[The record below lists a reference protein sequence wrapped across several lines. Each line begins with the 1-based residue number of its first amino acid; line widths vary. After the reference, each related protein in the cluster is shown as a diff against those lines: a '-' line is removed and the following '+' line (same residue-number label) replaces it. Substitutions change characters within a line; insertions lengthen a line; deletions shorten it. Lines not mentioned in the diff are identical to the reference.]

1 MVTIILLRHGETA
14 YNANGNQYCG
24 RTDIALTA
32 KGIDQAKRMQHLLEG
47 YRFDAVCC
55 SPLMRARQTAEIAS
69 GAVHDLQLDNR
80 LMEIDFGLWEGKP
93 ASEFIDEDPQTWEN
107 WLQSPEDYAAG
118 KIGETG
124 RQVID
129 RVKSFYDD
137 ILERYDGKTVLIVGH
152 NGINRLFLAY
162 QLGMPLANYRRI
174 VQENAALTLFTMD
187 KGAGFSLLK
196 LNA

>member
-14 YNANGNQYCG
+14 YNANGNRYCG
-24 RTDIALTA
+24 RTDIALTG
-32 KGIDQAKRMQHLLEG
+32 KGVDQAKRMQQLLEG
-47 YRFDAVCC
+47 HNFEGVFC

-69 GAVHDLQLDNR
+69 GAVHELQVDNR
-80 LMEIDFGLWEGKP
+80 LIEIDFGQWEGKCSP
-93 ASEFIDEDPQTWEN
+93 DFIAEDPQAWDN

-118 KIGETG
+118 RVGETG

-137 ILERYDGKTVLIVGH
+137 ILQRYDGKTVLIVGH

-174 VQENAALTLFTMD
+174 VQENSALTLFTLD
-187 KGAGFSLLK
+187 KVAGFNLLK

>member
-14 YNANGNQYCG
+14 YNANGNRYCG
-24 RTDIALTA
+24 RTDIALTG
-32 KGIDQAKRMQHLLEG
+32 KGVDQAKRMQQLLEG
-47 YRFDAVCC
+47 HNFEGVFC
-55 SPLMRARQTAEIAS
+55 SPLIRARQTAEIAS
-69 GAVHDLQLDNR
+69 GAVHELQVDNR
-80 LMEIDFGLWEGKP
+80 LIEIDFGQWEGKCSP
-93 ASEFIDEDPQTWEN
+93 DFIAEDPQAWEN

-118 KIGETG
+118 RVGETG

-174 VQENAALTLFTMD
+174 VQENSALTLFTLD
-187 KGAGFSLLK
+187 KVAGFNLLK

>member
-14 YNANGNQYCG
+14 YNANGNRYCG
-24 RTDIALTA
+24 RTDIALTG
-32 KGIDQAKRMQHLLEG
+32 KGVDQAKRMQQLLEG
-47 YRFDAVCC
+47 HNFEGVFC
-55 SPLMRARQTAEIAS
+55 SPLIRARQTAEIAS
-69 GAVHDLQLDNR
+69 GAVHELQVDNR
-80 LMEIDFGLWEGKP
+80 LIEIDFGQWEGKCSP
-93 ASEFIDEDPQTWEN
+93 DFIAEDPQAWEN

-118 KIGETG
+118 RVGETG
-124 RQVID
+124 RQVIG

-137 ILERYDGKTVLIVGH
+137 ILQRYDGKTVLIVGH

-174 VQENAALTLFTMD
+174 VQENSALTLFTLD
-187 KGAGFSLLK
+187 KVAGFNLLK

>member
-14 YNANGNQYCG
+14 YNANGNRYCG

-32 KGIDQAKRMQHLLEG
+32 RGVDQAMRMQHLLEG
-47 YRFDAVCC
+47 YNFDAVYC
-55 SPLMRARQTAEIAS
+55 SPLMRARHTAEIAS
-69 GAVHDLQLDNR
+69 GAVHGVKVDNR
-80 LMEIDFGLWEGKP
+80 LIEIDFGLWEGKR
-93 ASEFIDEDPQTWEN
+93 ASQFIAEDPQAWDN

-118 KIGETG
+118 RVGETG

-137 ILERYDGKTVLIVGH
+137 ILQRYDGKTVLIVGH

-174 VQENAALTLFTMD
+174 VQENSALTLFTLD
-187 KGAGFSLLK
+187 KVAGFNLLK

>member
-14 YNANGNQYCG
+14 YNANGNRYCG
-24 RTDIALTA
+24 RTDIALTG
-32 KGIDQAKRMQHLLEG
+32 KGVDQAKRMQQLLEG
-47 YRFDAVCC
+47 HNFEGVFC
-55 SPLMRARQTAEIAS
+55 SPLIRARQTAEIAS
-69 GAVHDLQLDNR
+69 GAVHELQVDNR
-80 LMEIDFGLWEGKP
+80 LIEIDFGQWEGKCSP
-93 ASEFIDEDPQTWEN
+93 DFIAEDPQAWEN

-118 KIGETG
+118 RVGETG

-137 ILERYDGKTVLIVGH
+137 ILQRYDGKTVLIVGH

-174 VQENAALTLFTMD
+174 VQENSALTLFTLD
-187 KGAGFSLLK
+187 KVAGFNLLK